1 LRMTPWTTFG
11 AAARYLSTGCTR
23 TKRGY
28 TGHPAGSFATR
39 SPYAPAPL
47 ESVLVYLCHSQ
58 IKGSFAQTH
67 CFDRSIAYLQS
78 GKVKVK
84 GMVCW
89 PISSRIRLIIITAGH
104 AYLQS
109 TRVSDCSR
117 HNERSLRPQNLYKA
131 VDICYSMHTL
141 FVGSLSLRCI
151 SQLSG

>member
-39 SPYAPAPL
+39 SPYALAQL
-47 ESVLVYLCHSQ
+47 KSVFVYLCHSQ

-78 GKVKVK
+78 GKVKVN

-89 PISSRIRLIIITAGH
+89 PISSRIRLLIVTAGH

-117 HNERSLRPQNLYKA
+117 YDERSLRPQNLYKA
-131 VDICYSMHTL
+131 VVVCYSIHTL
-141 FVGSLSLRCI
+141 FIGSPSLGYL
-151 SQLSG
+151 SQLM